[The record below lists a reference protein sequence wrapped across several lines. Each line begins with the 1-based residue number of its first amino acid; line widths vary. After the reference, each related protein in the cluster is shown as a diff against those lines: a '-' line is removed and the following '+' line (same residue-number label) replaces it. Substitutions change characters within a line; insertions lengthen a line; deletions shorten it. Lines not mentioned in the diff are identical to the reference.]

1 MAFPAFSVPVLR
13 RFSAAIVAAF
23 TGCLFLTAVICDRSH
38 AQDDLPAPETVS
50 LDAKDGALI
59 ACSWYPSP
67 KSEDEGKTVVPVIVL
82 HGWGG
87 TRTQYDALAT
97 SLQARGHAV
106 VVPDLRGHGSST
118 IIKRPARPEDSELK
132 IDNGKAKLDG
142 RTIPSKFVI
151 DAMWRYDVEAVK
163 KFLMQ
168 KNNVGEVNIELL
180 AVVGVEEGALV
191 AINWVALDWSWP
203 TLAARKQG
211 KDVKAMALVSPVTS
225 FEGVTTMNALKS
237 RDVPR
242 DLSAM
247 IIVGSLSSRV
257 YSVARR
263 LHQQLKMGRPPTL
276 ETEEA
281 RRAKQTLWLIELK
294 TVLQGQKLLARD
306 AFEIDKKI
314 AGFIHYR
321 LVNKVDQYP
330 WKDRS

>member
-1 MAFPAFSVPVLR
+1 
-13 RFSAAIVAAF
+13 
-23 TGCLFLTAVICDRSH
+23 
-38 AQDDLPAPETVS
+38 

-59 ACSWYPSP
+59 ACTWYPSP

-87 TRTQYDALAT
+87 ARSQYDALAT
-97 SLQARGHAV
+97 SLQTRGHAV

-118 IIKRPARPEDSELK
+118 IIKRPTQPEDSELK
-132 IDNGKAKLDG
+132 IDDGKAKLDG
-142 RTIPSKFVI
+142 RTIPSKYVV

-163 KFLMQ
+163 KFLLQ
-168 KNNVGEVNIELL
+168 KNNDGEINIELL
-180 AVVGVEEGALV
+180 CVVGVEEGALV
-191 AINWVALDWSWP
+191 ALNWVALDWSWP

-225 FEGVTTMNALKS
+225 FEGVTAVNALRS
-237 RDVPR
+237 PHVPR

-247 IIVGSLSSRV
+247 IIVGSLQARV
-257 YSVARR
+257 YQAAKR
-263 LHQQLKMGRPPTL
+263 LYQQLKIGRPPTPDN
-276 ETEEA
+276 EEE

-294 TVLQGQKLLARD
+294 TVLQGQKLFDRD
-306 AFEIDKKI
+306 VFGVDKKI